1 MVWEWDRELKSNSA
15 LQTRSDGRY
24 YLEYARDNYRNYDFE
39 TRLSVRIHAA
49 IRFYSEDASVA

>member
-1 MVWEWDRELKSNSA
+1 MNDLA

-49 IRFYSEDASVA
+49 IRFYSEDATVRCQQQIISA

>member
-1 MVWEWDRELKSNSA
+1 MVWEWDRELKSNCA

-49 IRFYSEDASVA
+49 IRFYSA